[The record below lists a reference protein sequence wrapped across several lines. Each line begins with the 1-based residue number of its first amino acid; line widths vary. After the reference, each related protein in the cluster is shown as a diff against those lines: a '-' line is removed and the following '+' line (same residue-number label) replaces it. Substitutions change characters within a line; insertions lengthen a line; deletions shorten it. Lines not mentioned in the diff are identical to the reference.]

1 MKRFKAAFLVVLLSL
16 IVVRYI
22 SADERLKFQAKPH
35 QAKRRLLA
43 VPGSGIADLD
53 DDDQSE
59 ATIQESLEELTEAI
73 HKPYAPPDS
82 SSKPTK
88 DRKEE
93 MLQKPVRKTKKD
105 DSPKAALN
113 KILTDI
119 ERNAEKEGVEVGL
132 ELASN
137 IGQNLKKGDLRGAVG
152 AVKETLMSAPEIGN
166 KIITP
171 VEADLPNIL
180 RNTNWRK
187 LWKKRRRR
195 LNSIPGS
202 GMPESSNVNLE
213 GVTEVDVHNQAPVA
227 SFPFQLKSST
237 PLRFK
242 RTSSST
248 EKKGRKGGLGSSVA
262 TGLAAGASVAVGATV
277 AIGAVG
283 SGVQRGVCTPRTGTE
298 FIELGEKSLTRSK
311 MNAHENPEGQL
322 LRFQKKS
329 TFVGV
334 IAAVGGAA
342 LAGYGSLKLLN
353 RGSSTPKNCQYAV
366 SQSWA
371 DVEACQAC
379 YFIWDSV
386 KNNVDP
392 PYRKEDISTQF
403 DELCSSPTDI
413 FAAPCEEMRKQ
424 SSMMIEDFSQNFDVR
439 FTCRCAHMFPCSS
452 NAMATNNKKLQGY
465 V

>member
-1 MKRFKAAFLVVLLSL
+1 MYAQFAGAYWKTNCAPPNMMKRFKAAFLVVLLSL

-187 LWKKRRRR
+187 LWKKRRWR
-195 LNSIPGS
+195 LSVTFSRLVREWYILLYILFFIFPRDTLF
-202 GMPESSNVNLE
+202 SSH
-213 GVTEVDVHNQAPVA
+213 T
-227 SFPFQLKSST
+227 
-237 PLRFK
+237 
-242 RTSSST
+242 
-248 EKKGRKGGLGSSVA
+248 
-262 TGLAAGASVAVGATV
+262 
-277 AIGAVG
+277 
-283 SGVQRGVCTPRTGTE
+283 CT
-298 FIELGEKSLTRSK
+298 
-311 MNAHENPEGQL
+311 
-322 LRFQKKS
+322 
-329 TFVGV
+329 
-334 IAAVGGAA
+334 
-342 LAGYGSLKLLN
+342 
-353 RGSSTPKNCQYAV
+353 
-366 SQSWA
+366 W
-371 DVEACQAC
+371 
-379 YFIWDSV
+379 
-386 KNNVDP
+386 
-392 PYRKEDISTQF
+392 
-403 DELCSSPTDI
+403 
-413 FAAPCEEMRKQ
+413 
-424 SSMMIEDFSQNFDVR
+424 
-439 FTCRCAHMFPCSS
+439 
-452 NAMATNNKKLQGY
+452 
-465 V
+465 